1 MDSADWRRNEEKL
14 ENICENGG
22 EVERGGG
29 LTGLDNSKAV
39 YFSQR
44 NSHSRKYDNVR
55 FQNPDQIFLMQ
66 HFTSGEFPA
75 AIQGGPGRL
84 HLDPACLLLLLLALL
99 LHVVEGHLVSVRAL
113 LCVACLPLTL
123 IQTSIL
129 HLLPPL
135 NLVLI
140 PLPHSLTTTGRE
152 PTMWYHCE
160 S

>member
-1 MDSADWRRNEEKL
+1 MRRNV

-29 LTGLDNSKAV
+29 MTGLDNSKARCT
-39 YFSQR
+39 FHNEIAQR

-55 FQNPDQIFLMQ
+55 YQNPDQIFLMQ

-84 HLDPACLLLLLLALL
+84 RLDPACLLLLLLALL
-99 LHVVEGHLVSVRAL
+99 LHAVEGHLVSVRAL

-123 IQTSIL
+123 L
-129 HLLPPL
+129 HLLLPL

-140 PLPHSLTTTGRE
+140 PLPDSLTTTGRE
-152 PTMWYHCE
+152 PTMWYHCA

>member
-1 MDSADWRRNEEKL
+1 MDWRRNEEKL

-29 LTGLDNSKAV
+29 LTIPRLCTFHN
-39 YFSQR
+39 QR

-84 HLDPACLLLLLLALL
+84 RLDPACLLLLLLALL
-99 LHVVEGHLVSVRAL
+99 LHAVEGHLVSVQAL
-113 LCVACLPLTL
+113 LCVACLPLT
-123 IQTSIL
+123 IIPTSIL
-129 HLLPPL
+129 HLLLPL

-140 PLPHSLTTTGRE
+140 PLPDSLTTTGRE
-152 PTMWYHCE
+152 PTMWYHCA